1 MAGCPRDCWRVRN
14 TSTPVALTHRN
25 SARYREP
32 GRKGVGGR
40 SAHGP
45 LVEPRTAAS
54 DILGPRLVS
63 RARPDEKERT
73 MTTIVKAGRYEVVG
87 ELGRGAMGVV
97 YKATDP
103 VIGRPV
109 AVKTIKLSEE
119 GTGLTRPELL
129 QRFQTEARAAGLL
142 THPNIVVVYDAGEED
157 GLYYITMEL
166 VEGKSVQALLD
177 DGHAFPLPR
186 VLRIMEQA
194 CSALQFAHERNVV
207 HRDIKPANIML
218 TADDTVKVTDFGTAK
233 ILQFGTVQ
241 QTTHVMGT
249 PSYMSPEQVK
259 GRAVDGRSDIFSLGV
274 MLYEMIT
281 GEKPFP
287 GQSITTVIYKIVNEE
302 PVPPRNIN
310 PSIHPGISAA
320 VMKALAKEPHE
331 RYQTCRELLEDLRNY
346 RNVAGASV
354 SPQATMMA
362 GGLPSP
368 SATIAIH
375 GGLQGGGLRGL
386 HHPDPAI
393 FGPGRALTA
402 SGGNPLQT
410 PGLRR
415 TGPVAP
421 YQEPKKKSFLGT
433 IFAALVLLGVIAYGG
448 YKLRPVYDDVQK
460 LRRLPAGAST
470 DQATSDSATP
480 ANEDPR
486 AAQPEPKKAEG
497 ESGPAIAAE
506 PLPAANP
513 SAAATAT
520 ATEVKSTEA
529 VEKTTTSPSKL
540 EPALTPK
547 AAQFKQHIEQAIA
560 ERGLA
565 GKAKVQGVNSTLIL
579 AGKLHP
585 AEHGSLLK
593 LLRDAPP
600 EVRIVDHIEYDDTPL
615 VAGAVAGDDG
625 HPVPSVGRGAIHVVT
640 DVIGASAVLLGPAGR
655 AINLCLTPCSF
666 NNLVPHQYSLEVKK
680 EGYRPVQTALQV
692 KADTVWDQ
700 KLRLESLTKGL
711 FINSEPP
718 GADVFINGAKQSGQT
733 PVTLPLAPGQYN
745 LVLRRQGYDAYSGT
759 VQVKDNL
766 QTQLVT
772 KLTEKSNNRIAWAQV
787 DTSPKGAE
795 IFVDG
800 NPTGKFSP
808 SRVEVP
814 IGLHMITLKLD
825 GYRPL
830 KRTVEA
836 SDGGTVTLS
845 ESLKPN

>member
-1 MAGCPRDCWRVRN
+1 M
-14 TSTPVALTHRN
+14 TAL
-25 SARYREP
+25 
-32 GRKGVGGR
+32 
-40 SAHGP
+40 
-45 LVEPRTAAS
+45 L
-54 DILGPRLVS
+54 
-63 RARPDEKERT
+63 
-73 MTTIVKAGRYEVVG
+73 KAGRYEIVG

-119 GTGLTRPELL
+119 GTGLSRPELL

-166 VEGKSVQALLD
+166 VDGKSVQALLD

-287 GQSITTVIYKIVNEE
+287 GQSITTVIYKIVNED
-302 PVPPRNIN
+302 PVPPRAVN

-320 VMKALAKEPHE
+320 VMRALAKEPQE
-331 RYQTCRELLEDLRNY
+331 RYQSCRELLEDLKNY
-346 RNVAGASV
+346 RNIAGPNA
-354 SPQATMMA
+354 SPQSSMVL
-362 GGLPSP
+362 GGGQSP
-368 SATIAIH
+368 SATVAIN
-375 GGLQGGGLRGL
+375 GGAMTGLASGGGLRGL
-386 HHPDPAI
+386 HNPDPTTFA
-393 FGPGRALTA
+393 PGRSLAA
-402 SGGNPLQT
+402 GGAHPMQT

-421 YQEPKKKSFLGT
+421 YQEPKKKSIVGT
-433 IFAALVLLGVIAYGG
+433 VLAALVLLGVIGYGG

-460 LRRLPAGAST
+460 LRKLPTGAASESAAQDAT
-470 DQATSDSATP
+470 AAANENGTGTQVETTKPARESSAATS
-480 ANEDPR
+480 
-486 AAQPEPKKAEG
+486 
-497 ESGPAIAAE
+497 AE

-513 SAAATAT
+513 SAPATPT
-520 ATEVKSTEA
+520 ATEVKSSEP
-529 VEKTTTSPSKL
+529 VEKSAPRKI
-540 EPALTPK
+540 EPVLSPK

-560 ERGLA
+560 ERGLT
-565 GKAKVQGVNSTLIL
+565 GKAKVQGVNNTLIL
-579 AGKLHP
+579 AGKLRP
-585 AEHGSLLK
+585 LEHGDLLK
-593 LLRDAPP
+593 LLRDAPS

-615 VAGAVAGDDG
+615 AATAAGGGEDG
-625 HPVPSVGRGAIHVVT
+625 HPIPGAGRGAIHVVT
-640 DVIGASAVLLGPAGR
+640 DVLGASAVLHGPAGR
-655 AINLCLTPCSF
+655 VLNQCLTPCSF
-666 NNLVPHQYSLEVKK
+666 NNLAPQQYSLEVKK
-680 EGYRPVQTALQV
+680 DGYQPVQTALQV
-692 KADTVWDQ
+692 RAGDVSDQ

-711 FINSEPP
+711 FISTDPV

-745 LVLRRQGYDAYSGT
+745 LVLRLQGYDAYSGT
-759 VQVKDNL
+759 VQVKDNV
-766 QTQLVT
+766 QTQLST
-772 KLTEKSNNRIAWAQV
+772 KLTEKSNNRVAWAQV
-787 DTSPKGAE
+787 DTTPKGAE

-800 NPTGKFSP
+800 NPTGKSTP
-808 SRVEVP
+808 SRVELP
-814 IGLHMITLKLD
+814 IGLHSVTLKLD
-825 GYRPL
+825 GFKPM
-830 KRTVEA
+830 KRTIQV
-836 SDGGTVTLS
+836 SDGGTVTIS
-845 ESLKPN
+845 EALKPN